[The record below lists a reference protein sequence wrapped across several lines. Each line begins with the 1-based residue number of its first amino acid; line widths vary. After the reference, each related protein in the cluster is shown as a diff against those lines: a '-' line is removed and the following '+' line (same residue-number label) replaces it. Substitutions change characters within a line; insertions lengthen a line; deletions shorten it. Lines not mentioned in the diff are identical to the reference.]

1 MNFPFFA
8 VEVVVIAQCLTT
20 TFTFGDIEMIKKT
33 LFAAAMLAASS
44 AAFAEISANVTLA
57 SDYIFRGISQ
67 TDNQLAIQ
75 GGFDYAWDMGFYVGT
90 WASNVD
96 SDFFNGDANGQDPQT
111 EVDLY
116 AGYSGEYKG
125 FGYDV
130 GYLRYE
136 YPGFGDAD
144 TNEVYVNGSYSSD
157 LGDFGV
163 SINYSDELSFLPSDE
178 SAWYLAASYDRTLPW
193 YEIGLSLHVGY
204 NTGDAFDVS
213 ASNAING
220 KSGLSDSYTD
230 WSIGVSKSWMGA
242 DYALTYTDLTDLKSY
257 SDTGEKMKCR
267 DDYCDSHF
275 VASISKSF

>member
-1 MNFPFFA
+1 
-8 VEVVVIAQCLTT
+8 VVVIAQCLTT

-33 LFAAAMLAASS
+33 LFAAAMLATSS

-67 TDNQLAIQ
+67 TDNQIAIQ

-116 AGYSGEYKG
+116 AGYAGEYKG

-136 YPGFGDAD
+136 YPGYGDAD
-144 TNEVYVNGSYSSD
+144 TNEVYVNGSYSND
-157 LGDFGV
+157 YGDFGA
-163 SINYSDELSFLPSDE
+163 SINYSDELSFLPSDQ
-178 SAWYLAASYDRTLPW
+178 SAWYIAASYDRTLPW
-193 YEIGLSLHVGY
+193 YEIGLSITAGHSF
-204 NTGDAFDVS
+204 GDAFDLG
-213 ASNAING
+213 AGDFLKG
-220 KSGLSDSYTD
+220 KSGLTDSYSD
-230 WSIGVSKSWMGA
+230 WSIGISKSWMGA
-242 DYALTYTDLTDLKSY
+242 DYSLTYTDNNMDKPDCPSG
-257 SDTGEKMKCR
+257 SN
-267 DDYCDSHF
+267 DYCEEHF
-275 VASISKSF
+275 VASIGKSF